1 MADKFDVAGFNKNF
15 IERAAQKP
23 AIATAVVH
31 PCSRDAL
38 LGAVEAAHENLIEPI
53 LVGPESKIKA
63 IADEHEIDIAGYR
76 IIDTPHSHASAAQA
90 VALASKGEAE
100 ALMKGS
106 LHTDE
111 YMGAVIKKDAG
122 LRTGRRISHVFAMV
136 DPEYPKPFFI
146 TDAAMNIKP
155 DLAAKVDIAQNAI
168 DLMIAISDVEITPK
182 VAVLSAV
189 ETVNPAIQSTID
201 AACLSKMADRGQITN
216 AIVDGPLA
224 FDNAISLEAA
234 KIKGISSAVSG
245 DADILLTPDLESGN
259 MLAKQLVLLGG
270 ATSSGIILGARIP
283 IILTSR
289 ADGAQARIGS
299 CAIAALMADARRNGR
314 FPAL

>member
-1 MADKFDVAGFNKNF
+1 M
-15 IERAAQKP
+15 ERAAQKP

-38 LGAVEAAHENLIEPI
+38 LGAVEAAHENLIVPI
-53 LVGPESKIKA
+53 LVGPEAKIRA
-63 IADEHEIDIAGYR
+63 IADEHGIDISDYK
-76 IIDTPHSHASAAQA
+76 IVDTPHSHASAAQA

-111 YMGAVIKKDAG
+111 YMGAVLKKDAG

-155 DLAAKVDIAQNAI
+155 DLATKVDIAQNAI
-168 DLMIAISDVEITPK
+168 DLMRAISDVDIIPK

-234 KIKGISSAVSG
+234 KIKGITSRVSG

-270 ATSSGIILGARIP
+270 ATSSGIIIGARIP

-289 ADGAQARIGS
+289 ADGPEARIGS

-314 FPAL
+314 MPAL

>member
-1 MADKFDVAGFNKNF
+1 
-15 IERAAQKP
+15 
-23 AIATAVVH
+23 
-31 PCSRDAL
+31 
-38 LGAVEAAHENLIEPI
+38 
-53 LVGPESKIKA
+53 
-63 IADEHEIDIAGYR
+63 
-76 IIDTPHSHASAAQA
+76 
-90 VALASKGEAE
+90 
-100 ALMKGS
+100 
-106 LHTDE
+106 
-111 YMGAVIKKDAG
+111 
-122 LRTGRRISHVFAMV
+122 
-136 DPEYPKPFFI
+136 
-146 TDAAMNIKP
+146 MNIKP
-155 DLAAKVDIAQNAI
+155 DLATKVDIAQNAI

-189 ETVNPAIQSTID
+189 ETVNPSIQSTID

-234 KIKGISSAVSG
+234 KIKGITSAVSG

-314 FPAL
+314 FPAF